1 MLLKNKNYMDNDN
14 SSYQLEQNDKEEN
27 INKYGKKLN
36 NKEKN

>member
-1 MLLKNKNYMDNDN
+1 MDNDK

>member
-1 MLLKNKNYMDNDN
+1 MDNDN